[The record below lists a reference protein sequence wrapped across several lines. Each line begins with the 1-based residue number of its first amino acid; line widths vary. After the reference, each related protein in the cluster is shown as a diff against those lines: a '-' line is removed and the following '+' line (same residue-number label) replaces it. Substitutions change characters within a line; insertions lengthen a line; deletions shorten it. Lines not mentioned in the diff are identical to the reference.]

1 MRLGTRDVRTIRRWI
16 RRLCSA
22 AGTAA
27 ALAACSDA
35 TGVDTRDRR
44 ALFHA
49 IWSDF
54 DARYVFFE
62 LGGID
67 WAALGQA
74 YGDSVNAASSDR
86 EVARLIGGMV
96 ARLGD
101 YHADVTTPFGTFGP
115 PPIPYAHH
123 FSPVLQTGYTG
134 ALHNTPSQRIRYGSI
149 GDVGYVFVPS
159 FAGQGWG
166 GEIEQAL
173 AAMGTIAGLIIDIR
187 DNSGGNE
194 GNGRDIAARLYDVT
208 RPYRISRFRDGPGHG
223 DFGAPVTAS
232 LAPAG
237 NRRFAGPVVLIT
249 NRFNGSSAEDFTLM
263 LRVLPQV
270 TVVGDTTLGVGSN
283 PLVRTL
289 GSGWSYRVPQS
300 MQSTPDGFVY
310 QWQGLPPDVPVEWSE
325 TDVGAGRDPYIEAAL
340 AQLGRQTP

>member
-1 MRLGTRDVRTIRRWI
+1 MRPATRDARAIRRRI
-16 RRLCSA
+16 RALCCTSGA
-22 AGTAA
+22 VI
-27 ALAACSDA
+27 ALAGCSDA
-35 TGVDTRDRR
+35 TGVDTHDRR
-44 ALFHA
+44 ALFNA

-62 LGGID
+62 LAGID

-101 YHADVTTPFGTFGP
+101 YHADVTTPFGTFGAP
-115 PPIPYAHH
+115 PVPYAHH
-123 FSPVLQTGYTG
+123 FSPILQYGYTG
-134 ALHNTPSQRIRYGSI
+134 ALRNTTSQRIRYGSI

-173 AAMGTIAGLIIDIR
+173 AALGTISGLIIDIR

-208 RPYRISRFRDGPGHG
+208 RPYRVSRFRNVPGHG
-223 DFGAPVTAS
+223 DFGLPVTVS

-237 NRRFAGPVVLIT
+237 SRRFGGPVVLIT
-249 NRFNGSSAEDFTLM
+249 NRFNASAAEDFTLM

-283 PLVRTL
+283 PLVRSL

-300 MQSTPDGFVY
+300 MQATPDGFVY
-310 QWQGLPPDVPVEWSE
+310 QWQGLPPDVPLAWSE
-325 TDVGAGRDPYIEAAL
+325 TDVAAGRDPYIEAAL
-340 AQLGRQTP
+340 AQLGRSAP